1 MADFGIL
8 YVVSTPIGNLADM
21 TPRAVTMLDQ
31 VDIIAC
37 EDTRSSKTLLNRFDI
52 KTKCLSYHEHSDER
66 AIDVIMGKIQKGE
79 NIALISDAGTPLISD
94 PGFKLVRKARAL
106 DISIIPIPG
115 SCAAISALS
124 VSGLNTD
131 TFLFKGFLPRKR
143 EDRKNTLEQIRGYQH
158 TIIFYESPHRVLES
172 IKDMKLIL
180 GNKRKIFMAREM
192 TKLFETYFSGT
203 IGELIEFIEKDP
215 SNTKGEIVLIVEKC
229 NEDAT
234 KLKNDHRRILKLLL
248 SEMSSSK
255 AASIA
260 AKITGENKKLLYK
273 EAIMLLENYKQTDSK

>member
-21 TPRAVTMLDQ
+21 TPRAVTILDQ
-31 VDIIAC
+31 VDSIAC

-66 AIDVIMGKIQKGE
+66 ATDVIMEKIQKGE

-94 PGFKLVRKARAL
+94 PGFKLVSKARAL
-106 DISIIPIPG
+106 GVSIIPIPG

-131 TFLFKGFLPRKR
+131 AFLFKGFLPRKT

-203 IGELIEFIEKDP
+203 IGELIQFIEKDP
-215 SNTKGEIVLIVEKC
+215 SNTRGEIVLIVEKC
-229 NEDAT
+229 VEDAT
-234 KLKNDHRRILKLLL
+234 KLKKDHKRILKLLL

-260 AKITGENKKLLYK
+260 AKITGENKKILYK
-273 EAIMLLENYKQTDSK
+273 EAIMLLENDKQTDSK

>member
-21 TPRAVTMLDQ
+21 TPRAVTILDQ

-66 AIDVIMGKIQKGE
+66 ATDVIMEKIQKGE

-94 PGFKLVRKARAL
+94 PGFKLVRRARGL
-106 DISIIPIPG
+106 GISIIPIPG

-131 TFLFKGFLPRKR
+131 AFLFKGFLPRKT

-229 NEDAT
+229 VEDAT
-234 KLKNDHRRILKLLL
+234 KLKKDHRRILKLLL

-260 AKITGENKKLLYK
+260 AKITGENKKILYK
-273 EAIMLLENYKQTDSK
+273 EAIMLLENDKQTDSK

>member
-21 TPRAVTMLDQ
+21 TPRAVTILDQ

-66 AIDVIMGKIQKGE
+66 ATDVIMEKIQKGE

-94 PGFKLVRKARAL
+94 PGFKLVRKARAFG
-106 DISIIPIPG
+106 ISIIPIPG

-131 TFLFKGFLPRKR
+131 AFLFKGFLPRKR
-143 EDRKNTLEQIRGYQH
+143 EDRKNTLEQIRDYQH

-180 GNKRKIFMAREM
+180 GNMRKIFMAREM

-203 IGELIEFIEKDP
+203 IGELTEFVEKDP
-215 SNTKGEIVLIVEKC
+215 NNTKGEIVLIVEKC
-229 NEDAT
+229 GEDVT
-234 KLKNDHRRILKLLL
+234 KLKKDHRRILKLLL

-273 EAIMLLENYKQTDSK
+273 EAIMLLENDKQTDSQ

>member
-21 TPRAVTMLDQ
+21 TPRAVTILDQ
-31 VDIIAC
+31 VDSIAC

-66 AIDVIMGKIQKGE
+66 ATDVIMEKIQKGE

-143 EDRKNTLEQIRGYQH
+143 EDRKDTLEQIRGYKH
-158 TIIFYESPHRVLES
+158 TTIFYESPHRVLES

-215 SNTKGEIVLIVEKC
+215 SNTRGEIVLIVEKC
-229 NEDAT
+229 VEDAT
-234 KLKNDHRRILKLLL
+234 KLKKDHRRILKLLL

-260 AKITGENKKLLYK
+260 AKITGENKKILYK
-273 EAIMLLENYKQTDSK
+273 EAIMLLENDKQTDSK

>member
-21 TPRAVTMLDQ
+21 TPRAVTILNQ

-52 KTKCLSYHEHSDER
+52 KTKCLSYHEHSYER
-66 AIDVIMGKIQKGE
+66 ATDVIMEKIQKGE
-79 NIALISDAGTPLISD
+79 HIALISDAGTPLISD

-106 DISIIPIPG
+106 GVSIIPIPG

-131 TFLFKGFLPRKR
+131 AFLFKGFLPRKR

-215 SNTKGEIVLIVEKC
+215 INTKGEIVLIVEKGG
-229 NEDAT
+229 EDAT
-234 KLKNDHRRILKLLL
+234 KLKKDHRRILNLLL

-273 EAIMLLENYKQTDSK
+273 EAIMLLENDKQTDS

>member
-21 TPRAVTMLDQ
+21 TPRAVTILDQ

-66 AIDVIMGKIQKGE
+66 ATDVIMGKIQKGE

-229 NEDAT
+229 SEDAT

-273 EAIMLLENYKQTDSK
+273 EAIMLLENDKQTDSQ

>member
-21 TPRAVTMLDQ
+21 TPRAVTILNQ

-158 TIIFYESPHRVLES
+158 SIIFYESPHRVLES

-203 IGELIEFIEKDP
+203 IGELIELIEKDP

-273 EAIMLLENYKQTDSK
+273 EAILLLENDKQTDSK

>member
-21 TPRAVTMLDQ
+21 TPRAVTILDQ

-52 KTKCLSYHEHSDER
+52 KTKCLSYHEHSYER
-66 AIDVIMGKIQKGE
+66 ATDVIMEKIQKGE

-106 DISIIPIPG
+106 GVSIIPIPG

-131 TFLFKGFLPRKR
+131 AFLFKGFLPRKR

-158 TIIFYESPHRVLES
+158 TIIFYESPHRVLDS

-215 SNTKGEIVLIVEKC
+215 INAKGEIVLIVEKGG
-229 NEDAT
+229 EDAT
-234 KLKNDHRRILKLLL
+234 KLKKDHRRILKLLL

-273 EAIMLLENYKQTDSK
+273 EAIMLLENDKHADSK

>member
-21 TPRAVTMLDQ
+21 TPRAVTILDQ

-66 AIDVIMGKIQKGE
+66 VTDVIVEKIKKGE

-106 DISIIPIPG
+106 GISIIPIPG

-131 TFLFKGFLPRKR
+131 AFLFKGFLPRKR
-143 EDRKNTLEQIRGYQH
+143 EDRKNTLEQIRDYQH

-203 IGELIEFIEKDP
+203 IDELIEFIEKDP
-215 SNTKGEIVLIVEKC
+215 SNTKGEIVLIVEQC
-229 NEDAT
+229 GEDAT
-234 KLKNDHRRILKLLL
+234 KLKKDHRRILKLLL

-260 AKITGENKKLLYK
+260 AKITDENKKLLYK
-273 EAIMLLENYKQTDSK
+273 EAIMLLENDKQTDSK

>member
-21 TPRAVTMLDQ
+21 TPRAVTILDQ

-66 AIDVIMGKIQKGE
+66 ATDVLMEKIQKGE

-94 PGFKLVRKARAL
+94 PGFKLVRKAHTL
-106 DISIIPIPG
+106 GISIIPIPG

-131 TFLFKGFLPRKR
+131 AFLFKGFLPRKR
-143 EDRKNTLEQIRGYQH
+143 EDRKNTLEQIRDYQH
-158 TIIFYESPHRVLES
+158 LS
-172 IKDMKLIL
+172 LIH
-180 GNKRKIFMAREM
+180 I
-192 TKLFETYFSGT
+192 
-203 IGELIEFIEKDP
+203 
-215 SNTKGEIVLIVEKC
+215 
-229 NEDAT
+229 
-234 KLKNDHRRILKLLL
+234 
-248 SEMSSSK
+248 
-255 AASIA
+255 
-260 AKITGENKKLLYK
+260 
-273 EAIMLLENYKQTDSK
+273 

>member
-21 TPRAVTMLDQ
+21 TPRAVTILDQ

-66 AIDVIMGKIQKGE
+66 ATDVIMEKIQKGE

-94 PGFKLVRKARAL
+94 PGFKLVSKARAL
-106 DISIIPIPG
+106 GVSIIPIPG

-131 TFLFKGFLPRKR
+131 AFLFKGFLPRKT

-229 NEDAT
+229 VEDAT
-234 KLKNDHRRILKLLL
+234 KLKKDHRRILKLLL

-260 AKITGENKKLLYK
+260 AKITGENKKLLYN
-273 EAIMLLENYKQTDSK
+273 EAIMLLENDKQTDSK